1 MQSDIVSNDI
11 TAINIQLNE
20 LRSKFDHGMREGG
33 DFPHMRE
40 TYLQMKELE
49 CYINA
54 LQWDPEKPVAVSQV
68 ATSNTW
74 REFR

>member
-1 MQSDIVSNDI
+1 MQTNPVSNDI

-20 LRSKFDHGMREGG
+20 LRSKFDHAMRDGT
-33 DFPHMRE
+33 DYVDLRE

-54 LQWDPEKPVAVSQV
+54 LQWEPEKQFMVHHHSPTGA
-68 ATSNTW
+68 W
-74 REFR
+74 L